1 MPFFKKTHPK
11 NLSAKPLSFSCL
23 NIAQFLGAL
32 NDNIYK
38 LLTVFLLISI
48 LGSEKSNEILSAA
61 GAVYVIPFLLF
72 SSASGIL
79 ADRFS
84 KQRLII
90 SLKAVEV
97 VILVFA
103 LAVFH
108 LKIVWGCYAL
118 LFLLAA
124 HSAVFG
130 PSKYGI
136 IPELVD
142 KQKIA
147 KANSLITSFTYLA
160 VIIGT
165 FLASFLTE
173 FTNQNYVLAVS
184 ACLVFAICGFFAS
197 LGIKKTPSQKST
209 KKIQIFFIR
218 EIVQTIRECRK
229 TSLLAPSLFG
239 AAFFLFIGAFTQL
252 NIIPFAIQSLH
263 LSEYAG
269 GYLFLLCAL
278 GIAGGSLLAGKIL
291 KRKIE
296 LGISCCAGFIMAI
309 LFCLLWL
316 FSSFLIP
323 TTIFLTLLGVSGGVF
338 VISFDSFIQTASASE
353 QRGQTIAASNFLS
366 FFGVLVASFYLYF
379 FGHVLKFSA
388 ASNFLCMGIL
398 TFISSFILTGRLL
411 ATTLPFLSRLFGGQK
426 TPTENIDRVHLFIAK
441 ELSWKLLWKAAFLS
455 SSCRIFVQKRED
467 QTVPLILYIAP
478 NVSFLPENTSLEEGM
493 KKSLQMLREGEKA
506 YLFHQEA
513 FLIENLPIKASPLSF
528 QKEVCLLSLHRVE
541 KKSELFLKKHYWNG
555 A

>member
-239 AAFFLFIGAFTQL
+239 VCFFLFYRSLYTTEYH
-252 NIIPFAIQSLH
+252 PFRYSIATS
-263 LSEYAG
+263 
-269 GYLFLLCAL
+269 FRVCR
-278 GIAGGSLLAGKIL
+278 GI
-291 KRKIE
+291 
-296 LGISCCAGFIMAI
+296 F
-309 LFCLLWL
+309 
-316 FSSFLIP
+316 
-323 TTIFLTLLGVSGGVF
+323 
-338 VISFDSFIQTASASE
+338 ISFMCFRDCWRISF
-353 QRGQTIAASNFLS
+353 
-366 FFGVLVASFYLYF
+366 
-379 FGHVLKFSA
+379 
-388 ASNFLCMGIL
+388 
-398 TFISSFILTGRLL
+398 
-411 ATTLPFLSRLFGGQK
+411 
-426 TPTENIDRVHLFIAK
+426 
-441 ELSWKLLWKAAFLS
+441 SWKN
-455 SSCRIFVQKRED
+455 
-467 QTVPLILYIAP
+467 P
-478 NVSFLPENTSLEEGM
+478 
-493 KKSLQMLREGEKA
+493 
-506 YLFHQEA
+506 
-513 FLIENLPIKASPLSF
+513 
-528 QKEVCLLSLHRVE
+528 
-541 KKSELFLKKHYWNG
+541 
-555 A
+555 

>member
-1 MPFFKKTHPK
+1 MSFFKKMHLNTS
-11 NLSAKPLSFSCL
+11 SAKSISLSCL

-48 LGSEKSNEILSAA
+48 LGAEKSNEILSAA

-79 ADRFS
+79 ADRIS
-84 KQRLII
+84 KQRLIL
-90 SLKAVEV
+90 SLKAIEV
-97 VILVFA
+97 VILLVALVVFQ
-103 LAVFH
+103 

-118 LFLLAA
+118 LFLLAT

-136 IPELVD
+136 IPELVE

-173 FTNQNYVLAVS
+173 FTNENFVYAVS
-184 ACLVFAICGFFAS
+184 ACLLFAICGFFAS
-197 LGIKKTPSQKST
+197 LGIKKTPPQKST
-209 KKIQIFFIR
+209 KKIQLFFLQ
-218 EIVQTIRECRK
+218 EIVQTIQECRK
-229 TSLLAPSLFG
+229 ISLLAPCLFG

-291 KRKIE
+291 KKKIE
-296 LGISCCAGFIMAI
+296 LGISCLAGFIMAI

-323 TTIFLTLLGVSGGVF
+323 TTILLTLLGVVGGVF

-353 QRGQTIAASNFLS
+353 QRGQTIATSNFLS

-398 TFISSFILTGRLL
+398 TFLSSFILTGRLL
-411 ATTLPFLSRLFGGQK
+411 ATTLPFLSRIFGNKKSIQ
-426 TPTENIDRVHLFIAK
+426 ENLDRIQLFIAK
-441 ELSWKLLWKAAFLS
+441 QLSWKLLWKSAFLS
-455 SSCRIFVQKRED
+455 SSCRIFIQKREA
-467 QTVPLILYIAP
+467 QSIPIILYIAP
-478 NVSFLPENTSLEEGM
+478 NVHFFSEQTSLEEGM
-493 KKSLQMLREGEKA
+493 KKSLQMLQEGEKA
-506 YLFHQEA
+506 YFFHQEA
-513 FLIENLPIKASPLSF
+513 FLIEKLPIKATPLSF
-528 QKEVCLLSLHRVE
+528 QEEICLISLVKKEG
-541 KKSELFLKKHYWNG
+541 KSEVVLKKYYWHG